1 MKKFITTIALALLA
15 TTACASDVWSL
26 QLHGLSWH
34 AKPRAEFDS
43 TGREWNERNVGL
55 GIRHTFSDTWSVQA
69 GAFRNSVDRT
79 TVYAVANYTP
89 VQFGGVRA
97 GVFGGVVTGYPAG
110 IPLGAGALVELGPV
124 TVRIIPPIKGATPL
138 TLGLEV
144 GIKF

>member
-1 MKKFITTIALALLA
+1 MKTFALALALLA
-15 TTACASDVWSL
+15 TTACASDGWSL

-89 VQFGGVRA
+89 VQFGALRVGGFA
-97 GVFGGVVTGYPAG
+97 GLGTGYKSTPLLAG
-110 IPLGAGALVELGPV
+110 GLIEVGPV
-124 TVRIIPPIKGATPL
+124 SVRIIPPIKGATPL

>member
-1 MKKFITTIALALLA
+1 MNRLILTALLA
-15 TTACASDVWSL
+15 FTAAAAPAGELSL

-43 TGREWNERNVGL
+43 TGREWNERNVGS

-69 GAFRNSVDRT
+69 GAFRNSLDRT

-89 VQFGGVRA
+89 VQFGALRVGGFA
-97 GVFGGVVTGYPAG
+97 GLGTGYKSTPLLAG
-110 IPLGAGALVELGPV
+110 GLIELGPV
-124 TVRIIPPIKGATPL
+124 SVRVIPPIRGLTPL

-144 GIKF
+144 GIPI

>member
-1 MKKFITTIALALLA
+1 MKKIITTLALALLA

-34 AKPRAEFDS
+34 AAPRAEFDN

-89 VQFGGVRA
+89 VQFGALRVGGFA
-97 GVFGGVVTGYPAG
+97 GLGSGYKSTPLLAGG
-110 IPLGAGALVELGPV
+110 LVELGPV
-124 TVRIIPPIKGATPL
+124 SVRIIPPIKGTTPL
-138 TLGLEV
+138 TFGLEV
-144 GIKF
+144 GIPF